1 MLVTALIVFREFLE
15 AFLLAGVFLGMSKQL
30 KLKKEFEIF
39 LALGIGVGVSIL
51 LATGVFFFADAAR
64 SVITEASAEL
74 LEGYLMLFSGAFI
87 AYVVFALHKAMA
99 KANRDAVEMAKEVL
113 AVTAFDISFFFL
125 IIFLILRE
133 GFEIAL
139 FTASVSLFAD
149 FATNMLGL
157 FVGFVAASIVGV
169 GIYFAYTKLPIKKIF
184 TATEYAIIA
193 LGAVFTSNGL
203 MKLLEGQFG
212 FHPSELLAV
221 SVPFAENPVSLVSP
235 LLMIAYVAA
244 VYFLYLRKKP
254 ALQGEKA

>member
-1 MLVTALIVFREFLE
+1 MFVTALIVFREFLE
-15 AFLLAGVFLGMSKQL
+15 AFLMAGVFLGLSKQL
-30 KLKKEFEIF
+30 NLKKEFEIL
-39 LALGIGVGVSIL
+39 LALSIGVSISIL
-51 LATGVFFFADAAR
+51 LAVGVFFFGDSAR

-74 LEGYLMLFSGAFI
+74 LEGYLMLFSGVFI
-87 AYVVFALHKAMA
+87 AYVVFALHRAMG

-113 AVTAFDISFFFL
+113 KKTAFDITFFFL

-157 FVGFVAASIVGV
+157 FLGFLAAAVVGI
-169 GIYFAYTKLPIKKIF
+169 GIYFFYTKIPIRKVF

-193 LGAVFTSNGL
+193 LGAVFTSNGI

-212 FHPSELLAV
+212 IHASDFLAAP
-221 SVPFAENPVSLVSP
+221 VPFTDSVFSLLSP
-235 LLMIAYVAA
+235 LLMLVYALA
-244 VYFLYLRKKP
+244 VHWFFLRKTNP
-254 ALQGEKA
+254 QA